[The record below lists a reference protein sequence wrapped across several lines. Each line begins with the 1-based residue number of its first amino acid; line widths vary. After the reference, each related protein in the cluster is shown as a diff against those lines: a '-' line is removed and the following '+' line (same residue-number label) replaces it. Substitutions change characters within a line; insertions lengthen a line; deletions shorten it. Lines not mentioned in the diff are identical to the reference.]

1 RTAAIGLE
9 HSLYPGKRLQQVF
22 QAFLRS
28 GIPIGRS
35 GTMLRNYLKTALRIF
50 VRQKSTAT
58 LNIAGLTLGI
68 TSSLILFLLVRHLAS
83 YDSFHTNADRIYR
96 VVTHMQGNAG
106 RFHTPGVPP
115 PLPDA
120 FREDFPEAEVV
131 TFTSSRSQDRQSV
144 V

>member
-1 RTAAIGLE
+1 
-9 HSLYPGKRLQQVF
+9 
-22 QAFLRS
+22 
-28 GIPIGRS
+28 IGRS

-131 TFTSSRSQDRQSV
+131 TFTSYRSQALIRIPQDGAEAKKFREERGV
-144 V
+144 VFAGPEFF